1 MARGKETPLLR
12 LDELHIELPTR
23 QGMRAVLEG
32 VSLSVGR
39 GEIVGIVG
47 ESGCGKSIT
56 AQAVMG
62 LLPAGARIA
71 GGVIDYDGAELT
83 QLSPEAMRRLRGREI
98 AMVFQDPMTS
108 LNPVFTVG
116 EQLMEGPRLHL
127 AMSRKDAYNH
137 SVGMLE
143 KVGLA
148 RAEQLMRE
156 YPHRLSGGMRQ
167 RVIIAMALACR
178 PKLLIADEPT
188 TALDVTVQAQI
199 LELLR
204 DLNRTEGTSVLLIS
218 HDLGVISE
226 MCSRVSVMYAGQVAE
241 TAPAA
246 ELFRSPAH
254 PYTAGLLRSIP
265 SPDKRG
271 EALYAIPGRVPP
283 PEERAGGCPFAA
295 RCDRAVAACSGVK
308 PASRMIADRHEVRCL
323 LAEEGRPSV
332 REHQLA

>member
-1 MARGKETPLLR
+1 MARAKETPLLR

-32 VSLSVGR
+32 VSLSVGW

-71 GGVIDYDGAELT
+71 GGTIGYDSAELT

-143 KVGLA
+143 KVGLS

-167 RVIIAMALACR
+167 RVMIAMALACR

-271 EALYAIPGRVPP
+271 EPLYAIPGRVPP
-283 PEERAGGCPFAA
+283 PEERAGGCPFSA

-308 PASRMIADRHEVRCL
+308 PAGRMIADRHEVRCL
-323 LAEEGRPSV
+323 LAEERRPSV
-332 REHQLA
+332 REYQFA